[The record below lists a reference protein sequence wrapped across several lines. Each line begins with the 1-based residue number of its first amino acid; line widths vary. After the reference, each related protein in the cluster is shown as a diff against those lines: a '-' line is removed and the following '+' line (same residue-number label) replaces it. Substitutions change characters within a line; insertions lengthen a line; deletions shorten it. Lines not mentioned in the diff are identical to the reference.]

1 MKAFAP
7 RDRSRAVRE
16 NGAVTRLLVLG
27 AGPAQLGVLAAA
39 RGRGDLTV
47 VAADRDPSAPGF
59 SYADRRAIVSIEDE
73 PAIERLARAE
83 DVNGIIAPGSDHAV
97 AVAARVAER
106 LGLPLPVAPEVATLA
121 VNKLKQRER
130 LTKAAIAQ
138 PRSLVCRTLAEV
150 ADAADE
156 LGYPVVVEA
165 PDRAGERSVA
175 LSPDRE
181 ALAAAAAEALA
192 DAHDDYCLVEELV
205 TGPTVTVNAF
215 SVGGRFVPLTV
226 TDRELAPP
234 PAFGVTLAHVWPAE
248 LEPAAIAGAIAIAGA
263 AARALGVVD
272 GPTTTQVLIPDEGPP
287 LLAKVSAR
295 VGGGHDGELCRV
307 ALGVDA
313 NALAIAAAL
322 GEEVRAQD
330 LAPSR
335 GVGAACVRFLVA
347 PAGVLH
353 EVRAVGEAFAV
364 AGVRGIRIYRK
375 PGHVFRELRRASDRA
390 GAILATGDTR
400 DDALDAA
407 DEAAERIR
415 FVTRAVEAVA

>member
-39 RGRGDLTV
+39 RGRNLTV